1 MSEGLKTLSRMP
13 TRTTASRT
21 TDCQDQPLLFQ
32 DLGRRQVIA
41 DFSGGY
47 LSSDGGALLLRQ
59 VDASLG
65 LTARLAQ
72 AFTDH
77 RDPRYCDHTVRQLLT
92 QRLLAE
98 ALGYDDLHDHAT
110 LRRDPL
116 LAVACDKREPLGA
129 DRLHPHDQGVALAA
143 PATLQRLEQ
152 GHRPTDRYHKLHADP
167 RQVEATL
174 LEMGVRCLDKHARE
188 IVLDFDSMGHL
199 VHGLQEGRHFS
210 AYYDGYV
217 LSPLYVFAGDVPLWA
232 ALRPGDADAGA
243 DGVLAALAAIVPA
256 LRRRCKRARIIVR
269 GDSAFAREETMA
281 WCEAHGVY
289 YCFGLARNP
298 RLEAL
303 IPDALAA
310 ARARR
315 CLTGAPSAR
324 EFKELEYQTLKT
336 WSRTRRVVAK
346 AEVMAAGD
354 NPRFIVTNLPAAGFP
369 DEDRTRF
376 QAAPLYEGFYCAR
389 GDMENVLKQ
398 QVLDLP
404 GDRMSAHDLA
414 GNQLRLWLATLA
426 YLLLERLRS
435 VYLRGSELARATVG
449 TIRLRL
455 LKVAAVVTVSVRRVS
470 VQLSTAFPLPDLF
483 RRTARRLGAT

>member
-1 MSEGLKTLSRMP
+1 MP
-13 TRTTASRT
+13 TRTTAFRR
-21 TDCQDQPLLFQ
+21 TDCKDEPLFFQ
-32 DLGRRQVIA
+32 DLGRRQVVA

-59 VDASLG
+59 VDRNLG
-65 LTARLAQ
+65 LTVRLAQ
-72 AFTDH
+72 AFIDH
-77 RDPRYCDHTVRQLLT
+77 RDPRYCDHTVRELLA

-98 ALGYDDLHDHAT
+98 ALGYDDLNDHAT
-110 LRRDPL
+110 VRRDPL

-152 GHRPTDRYHKLHADP
+152 GHRPTDRYHKIHADP
-167 RQVEATL
+167 QSVEATL
-174 LEMGVRCLDKHARE
+174 LTMGVRCLNKHASE
-188 IVLDFDSMGHL
+188 IVLDFDAMGHL

-217 LSPLYVFAGDVPLWA
+217 LSPLYVLAGDVPLWA

-243 DGVLAALAAIVPA
+243 ESVIPALEAIVPA
-256 LRRRCKRARIIVR
+256 LRRRCKKARIIVR
-269 GDSAFAREETMA
+269 GDSAFAREQTLA
-281 WCEAHGVY
+281 WCEAHDLY

-303 IPDALAA
+303 MAGALAA

-315 CLTGAPSAR
+315 CLTGAASAR
-324 EFKELEYQTLKT
+324 EFQELQYQTLKT
-336 WSRTRRVVAK
+336 WSRVRRVVAK

-354 NPRFIVTNLPAAGFP
+354 NPRFVVTNLPAEGFAG
-369 DEDRTRF
+369 EDRTRF
-376 QAAPLYEGFYCAR
+376 TAAPLYEGFYCAR
-389 GDMENVLKQ
+389 GNMENVLKQ

-435 VYLRGSELARATVG
+435 VYLRGSDLARATVG

-455 LKVAAVVTVSVRRVS
+455 LKVAAVVTVSVRRVR
-470 VQLSTAFPLPDLF
+470 VQMSSAFPRQGLF
-483 RRTARRLGAT
+483 GQVVARLGWEGAGAT

>member
-1 MSEGLKTLSRMP
+1 MP
-13 TRTTASRT
+13 KHTTASRR
-21 TDCQDQPLLFQ
+21 TDCKDQPLLFQ
-32 DLGRRQVIA
+32 DLGHRQVVA
-41 DFSGGY
+41 DFSGGF

-65 LTARLAQ
+65 LTASLAQ
-72 AFTDH
+72 AFTDQ
-77 RDPRYCDHTVRQLLT
+77 RDPRYCDHTVRELLA

-98 ALGYDDLHDHAT
+98 ALGYEDLNDHDI

-116 LAVACDKREPLGA
+116 LAVACHKRQPLGTE
-129 DRLHPHDQGVALAA
+129 RLHAHDDGVALAA

-152 GHRPTDRYHKLHADP
+152 GHRPTDRYHKIHADP
-167 RQVEATL
+167 RKIEATL
-174 LEMGVRCLDKHARE
+174 LTMGVRCLDKHARE
-188 IVLDFDSMGHL
+188 IVLDFDAMGPR
-199 VHGLQEGRHFS
+199 VHGLQEGRHFN

-217 LSPLYVFAGDVPLWA
+217 LSPLYFFVGDVPLWA

-243 DGVLAALAAIVPA
+243 DGVIPALEAMVPA
-256 LRRRCKRARIIVR
+256 IRRRCPQARIIVR

-281 WCEAHGVY
+281 WCEAHGVF
-289 YCFGLARNP
+289 YCLGLGPNA
-298 RLEAL
+298 RLEAM
-303 IPDALAA
+303 IADALAA

-315 CLTGAPSAR
+315 CLTGAASAR
-324 EFKELEYQTLKT
+324 VFKELEYQTLQT
-336 WSRTRRVVAK
+336 WSRRRRVVAK

-354 NPRFIVTNLPAAGFP
+354 NPRFIVTNLPAEGWAGQ
-369 DEDRTRF
+369 DRTRF
-376 QAAPLYEGFYCAR
+376 TAAPLYEGFYCAR
-389 GDMENVLKQ
+389 GEMENVLKQ

-455 LKVAAVVTVSVRRVS
+455 LKVAAVVTVSVRRVYVRMS
-470 VQLSTAFPLPDLF
+470 SAFPLQRLF
-483 RRTARRLGAT
+483 GQVALRLGNERAGAT

>member
-1 MSEGLKTLSRMP
+1 MP
-13 TRTTASRT
+13 TRTTASHA
-21 TDCQDQPLLFQ
+21 TDCKDQPLLFQ
-32 DLGRRQVIA
+32 DLGRRQVVA

-59 VDASLG
+59 LDAGLG
-65 LTARLAQ
+65 LSARLAQ

-77 RDPRYCDHTVRQLLT
+77 RDARYCDHTVRQLLA

-98 ALGYDDLHDHAT
+98 ALGYDDLNDHDF

-116 LAVACDKREPLGA
+116 LAVACDKREPLGT
-129 DRLHPHDQGVALAA
+129 DRLHAHDHGVALAA
-143 PATLQRLEQ
+143 PATLQRLER
-152 GHRPTDRYHKLHADP
+152 GHRPTDRYHKIHADP

-174 LEMGVRCLDKHARE
+174 LEMGVRCLDQHARE

-217 LSPLYVFAGDVPLWA
+217 LSPLYVFAGSVPLWA

-256 LRRRCKRARIIVR
+256 IRRRCKKARLILR

-310 ARARR
+310 ARAHR

-324 EFKELEYQTLKT
+324 AFQELEYQTLKT
-336 WSRTRRVVAK
+336 WSRARRVVAK

-354 NPRFIVTNLPAAGFP
+354 NPRFVVTSLPAEGFA
-369 DEDRTRF
+369 DEDRTCF
-376 QAAPLYEGFYCAR
+376 TAAPLYEGFYCAR
-389 GDMENVLKQ
+389 GDRENVLKQ

-414 GNQLRLWLATLA
+414 GNQLRLGLATLA

-435 VYLRGSELARATVG
+435 VYLRGSELARASVG

-455 LKVAAVVTVSVRRVS
+455 LKVAAVVTVSVRRVY
-470 VQLSTAFPLPDLF
+470 VQMSSAFPLPTLF
-483 RRTARRLGAT
+483 GRAARRLGAT

>member
-1 MSEGLKTLSRMP
+1 MP

-21 TDCQDQPLLFQ
+21 TDCKDQPLLFP
-32 DLGRRQVIA
+32 DLGRRQVVA

-59 VDASLG
+59 LDASLG
-65 LTARLAQ
+65 LTAHLAQ

-77 RDPRYCDHTVRQLLT
+77 RDPRYCDHTVRQLLA

-98 ALGYDDLHDHAT
+98 ALGYDDLNDHAT

-116 LAVACDKREPLGA
+116 LAVACDKRDPLGT
-129 DRLHPHDQGVALAA
+129 DRLQAHDPGVALAA

-167 RQVEATL
+167 GQVEATL

-243 DGVLAALAAIVPA
+243 DGVLAALAAIVPV
-256 LRRRCKRARIIVR
+256 LRRRCQEARIIVR

-281 WCEAHGVY
+281 WCEAHDVY
-289 YCFGLARNP
+289 YCFGLARNA
-298 RLEAL
+298 RLEAM

-324 EFKELEYQTLKT
+324 AFKELEYQTRNT
-336 WSRTRRVVAK
+336 WSRVRRVVAK

-354 NPRFIVTNLPAAGFP
+354 NPRFVVTNLPANGFAR
-369 DEDRTRF
+369 EDQTRF
-376 QAAPLYEGFYCAR
+376 QAASLYEGFYCAR

-470 VQLSTAFPLPDLF
+470 VQLSTAFPLADLF
-483 RRTARRLGAT
+483 RRTARRMGAT